1 MATPP
6 ESNTTPAPDSLS
18 VAAETPKCTQ
28 SCTDCWATK
37 DCEEAYVQLA
47 RLHGVHDA
55 TMKALRRIGRA
66 LETGQTLEALRAWQ
80 DWKNE
85 HLRF

>member
-28 SCTDCWATK
+28 SCTDCLAAK
-37 DCEEAYVQLA
+37 DCQAAYTQLA
-47 RLHGVHDA
+47 RLHGAHDV
-55 TMKALRRIGRA
+55 ALKTLKRIGWA
-66 LETGQTLEALRAWQ
+66 LETGQTLEAIRAWQ

-85 HLRF
+85 HMRF